1 MNYEFDFTNSKS
13 VTENLSQYVETSNN
27 EMLSRKRLRYIRSF
41 QLIHD
46 ATRLYIV
53 ARYKQIPFPYSQN
66 LSIKNLSGNFSFIL
80 FEGFNSKVVG
90 YIVYHKSP
98 TKYFLISEEFE
109 ATINISDSLKDNPN
123 HFISKYDYFIKIKFK
138 FFSLT
143 LFLKESTSKSQ
154 VKKVVSFLK
163 AEVNSYI
170 SLKNSTFRVINI
182 IFKDVYES
190 AYREYESDFEEDG
203 VVLGRKPKIPKLINY
218 KLKEYGFNKHRLYI
232 VYDIETVPDLL
243 EKKHYLYCLCAS
255 TFSYYAPLHRYTD
268 DVDYSK
274 EFFEERKFECNLIKD
289 IDEMN
294 ADNLINIQHI
304 VAERF
309 AKYIIK
315 VSNEEYKSHLDSNEV
330 PMIDLEVRVVGFN
343 NRNFD
348 DHHITQDLLREIKY
362 YRRSVHKRDM
372 KIVSHEISSYNII
385 DGCSITIFFDDVVIW
400 LPEISTLKVAC
411 KEMDISLGKLDF
423 NAVIFNQKCLDK
435 KQIVKYCTIKEF
447 PDFWGGDLSLLFN
460 QIKRVEKS
468 NKFRGL
474 NAAFKEL
481 FKIDVDL
488 KSLDELIDLEP
499 FVTNYCMYDVF
510 ATAEL
515 FLKLNV
521 YFSEC
526 VREIFI
532 ENKLLDQVIHKKY
545 EVSDEFYGDNDDSI
559 KRKVAKFD
567 TFTFEFLQMSA
578 YLTPSQVSYTIFKL
592 MYKDNLRINNKF
604 NPSISNIIE
613 DAFFGGLVLFGG
625 IGKFDNSLIAGRDI
639 RSQLPCA
646 ACAPMPILNEEY
658 DYCQNL
664 NYSHINSLNNKIKKA
679 MTIRYTHFLNRTLQL
694 QSSVSEIYECIDFIG
709 VFRCKVTPPESAGLL
724 TTVSPLILA
733 TKSPSGARKI
743 NTFNIP
749 YCKFFSTPHIKNFI
763 LYGWNVEILKCDDN
777 IQYLYNVNSKVFES
791 CYQNKFCYLKT
802 FISFFND
809 KKANSPNKVMK
820 KFFKALMNL
829 LCGRLAMRADCL
841 TTTLTETSS
850 ASGYDSSITRVK
862 PFDFNKSD
870 KWLALFINSYGHNI
884 ILSKIFMLE
893 LKQIYDRIAVNLREP
908 VIIYCDT
915 DSIYYDTKHVL
926 QDIDFEISLELGHF
940 DVEIFDFKVTWSIKL
955 SGDDRMSIYVLFKK
969 GYIIV
974 DGKDH
979 IKDFKTKGVPQK
991 DIKSI
996 FYNDDG
1002 KLNQEHL
1009 DMLFKSSISIPIN
1022 KLTNKQDRDTLKKTF
1037 YNLTIVKNLK
1047 IERLDKGFLDFSW
1060 RPSIQ
1065 FTDLLKLTHSPCN
1078 HCDVCSVWYAS
1089 VIKHKN
1095 YNV

>member
-1 MNYEFDFTNSKS
+1 MNYEFDFTNSKD
-13 VTENLSQYVETSNN
+13 VTDSLVGFEETSDND
-27 EMLSRKRLRYIRSF
+27 MLSKKRLKIIRSF
-41 QLIHD
+41 QLVHD
-46 ATRLYIV
+46 KTRLYLLS
-53 ARYKQIPFPYSQN
+53 RYRQIPFPYHQN
-66 LSIKNLSGNFSFIL
+66 LSILNLTGIFSFIL
-80 FEGFNSKVVG
+80 FEGFESKIFG
-90 YIVYHKSP
+90 YIVYFKNQLR
-98 TKYFLISEEFE
+98 YYLISECFE
-109 ATINISDSLKDNPN
+109 ASIQISDHLKDNPN
-123 HFISKYDYFIKIKFK
+123 HFISKYDYFVSISFS
-138 FFSLT
+138 FFSFS
-143 LFLKESTSKSQ
+143 LFLKESNSKSL
-154 VKKVVSFLK
+154 KKVVSFLK
-163 AEVNSYI
+163 ADVNSYI
-170 SLKNSTFRVINI
+170 SLKNSIFRVINI
-182 IFKDVYES
+182 VFKNIYQS
-190 AYREYESDFEEDG
+190 AYRDFSSDFEDDG
-203 VVLGRKPKIPKLINY
+203 IVVGRKPKVPKLIKY

-243 EKKHYLYCLCAS
+243 EKKHYLYCLCAT

-274 EFFEERKFECNLIKD
+274 EFFENRKFECNLIKE
-289 IDEMN
+289 IDEMS
-294 ADNLINIQHI
+294 ADCLINIQHK
-304 VAERF
+304 VAEKF
-309 AKYIIK
+309 AEYIIK
-315 VSNEEYKSHLDSNEV
+315 VSNEEYNSHLDCDGV

-348 DHHITQDLLREIKY
+348 DHHITQDLLRKIKY
-362 YRRSVHKRDM
+362 YRRLVHKRDM
-372 KIVSHEISSYNII
+372 KIVSHEISSFNIV
-385 DGCSITIFFDDVVIW
+385 DGISITIFFDDVVIW

-423 NAVIFNQKCLDK
+423 NAVTFNQKCLDK
-435 KQIVKYCTIKEF
+435 KNIVKYCSIKEF
-447 PDFWGGDLSLLFN
+447 PEFWGGDLSLIQS
-460 QIKRVEKS
+460 QIKRAERSK
-468 NKFRGL
+468 KFRGL
-474 NAAFKEL
+474 NDAFLEF
-481 FKIDVDL
+481 FKIN
-488 KSLDELIDLEP
+488 LDINSFDQLIDMEP

-526 VREIFI
+526 VREVFN
-532 ENKLLDQVIHKKY
+532 ENDLVDQVIHKKY
-545 EVSDEFYGDNDDSI
+545 EISDVYYDDDSM
-559 KRKVAKFD
+559 KRKNAKFD
-567 TFTFEFLQMSA
+567 TFTFEFLQMSS

-592 MYKDNLRINNKF
+592 MFKDNLRINNNY
-604 NPSISNIIE
+604 NPSIANVIE

-625 IGKFDNSLIAGRDI
+625 IGKFDQSLIAGRDI

-646 ACAPMPILNEEY
+646 ACAPMPILNDEY

-664 NYSHINSLNNKIKKA
+664 SAPHINSLNSKINKAIK
-679 MTIRYTHFLNRTLQL
+679 IRRKYFFEMSLHSQT
-694 QSSVSEIYECIDFIG
+694 SVSEIYECIDFIG
-709 VFRCKVTPPESAGLL
+709 VFRCLVTPPESAGLL
-724 TTVSPLILA
+724 TTISPLILA

-749 YCKFFSTPHIKNFI
+749 YIKFFSTPHIKNFI
-763 LYGWNVEILKCDDN
+763 LYGWKVEILKCDDN
-777 IQYLYNVNSKVFES
+777 IQYLYNLKTKMFES
-791 CYQNKFCYLKT
+791 CYQNKFCYLKK

-841 TTTLTETSS
+841 TTTLTETNT
-850 ASGYDSSITRVK
+850 ASGFDSSISRVK
-862 PFDFNKSD
+862 PFDYNKSD

-893 LKQIYDRIAVNLREP
+893 LKQIYDRVAINLREP

-926 QDIDFEISLELGHF
+926 SDIDFEISLELGYF
-940 DVEIFDFKVTWSIKL
+940 DVEIYDFRVTWSVKL
-955 SGDDRMSIYVLFKK
+955 SGDELMSIYVLFKK

-974 DGKDH
+974 DSRDY

-996 FYNDDG
+996 FYNNDG

-1009 DMLFKSSISIPIN
+1009 DLLFKSSISIPIN
-1022 KLTNKQDRDTLKKTF
+1022 KLFNRQERDTLKKTF
-1037 YNLTIVKNLK
+1037 FNLTIVKNLK
-1047 IERLDKGFLDFSW
+1047 IERLDKGLLDFSW

-1065 FTDLLKLTHSPCN
+1065 YTDLLKLTHSPCN
-1078 HCDVCSVWYAS
+1078 HCSVCKEWYS
-1089 VIKHKN
+1089 SIIKHKN